1 LSAGPQAQTFTRF
14 YFRFGSDVTSGTEL
28 AIVRNSNGG
37 NVWEMD
43 YNANRHGLDVYF
55 WNGSGVLY
63 SVFSPNNVLSANMWY
78 EIEVQDFEASEGTA
92 QIWLNGTSI
101 GMVDDVDLSTS
112 NPYARLILFDS
123 APGSMYF
130 DDVAVS
136 NVANAAIAPSAGAN
150 FNPTSVSFGN
160 QIVGVTSA
168 ASTVTL
174 SNNHSVALSISS
186 IGITG
191 TNASDF
197 AQINNC
203 PMGSNTLAAGSSC
216 TISVTFTPG
225 GIGGRSANL
234 TFTDNAAGSPQSVAL
249 SGTGAVAAP
258 VVSLSPTSVSF
269 GSVSVGSSSAAQTIT
284 LTNSGTTP
292 LSMSSIAL
300 TGTNASDFAQTNTC
314 PSGSNTLAAGSSCT
328 ISVTFAP
335 GGSGGRSANLTFTDN
350 AADSPQA
357 VALTGTGITPT
368 TYFSDGFESGNLNAW
383 NLPSGDSTGTVSVQ
397 SAVVNSGSN
406 ALSLNNAS
414 GQYCYVYT
422 ALPSRPEAQTF
433 TRFSFRFGSNV
444 TSGTQLAIAR
454 NSNGNNV
461 WEVDYD
467 ANRQGLDVYF
477 WNASGGV
484 YSVFS
489 PNNALSANT
498 WYSISIQDYQTTSGH
513 AQAWLNG
520 TSLGSVD
527 ADLSMSASYA
537 RLMLYDSAPG
547 TIYLDDVAVSNT

>member
-1 LSAGPQAQTFTRF
+1 M
-14 YFRFGSDVTSGTEL
+14 TSGTEL